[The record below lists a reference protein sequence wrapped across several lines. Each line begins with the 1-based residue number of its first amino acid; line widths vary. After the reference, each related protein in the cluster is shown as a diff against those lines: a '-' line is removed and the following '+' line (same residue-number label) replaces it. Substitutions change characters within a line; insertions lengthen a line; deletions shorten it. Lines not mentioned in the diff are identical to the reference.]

1 MDDGVAVS
9 LDVLPINYT
18 DEHCHPMDWY
28 ELNSYLE
35 QVRDAEADSNFM
47 LPEYGLL
54 LRLEEDAFTF
64 RWTTEC
70 EAQLRALEACT
81 SIPFTV
87 PDITEEEEVIHCNK
101 SCCPGGIHQYPDF
114 NDNFVLTLRV
124 NFVLP

>member
-1 MDDGVAVS
+1 
-9 LDVLPINYT
+9 
-18 DEHCHPMDWY
+18 MDWY
-28 ELNSYLE
+28 KLNLYLE
-35 QVRDAEADSNFM
+35 QVREAKADSDFM

-54 LRLEEDAFTF
+54 LHLEENAFTF

-87 PDITEEEEVIHCNK
+87 LDVTEEEEVIHCDEL
-101 SCCPGGIHQYPDF
+101 CCLGGIHQYPDF